1 MSPLVG
7 VNTSRTSKKYR
18 TRTEILAHI
27 LQATS
32 GRTGGIA
39 KTRIM
44 YSVFLSFEQLQEYL
58 SILLQNGLLEYLP
71 APQTYKTTE
80 KGLKFLKL
88 YEQLRQEL
96 MPTTSNN
103 NNNTRG
109 DGNKNK

>member
-1 MSPLVG
+1 M
-7 VNTSRTSKKYR
+7 NTSRTSKKYR
-18 TRTEILAHI
+18 TRTEILAQI
-27 LQATS
+27 LQATG

-71 APQTYKTTE
+71 VSETYKTTE

-88 YEQLRQEL
+88 FEQLQQEL
-96 MPTTSNN
+96 IPATGSNN